1 MNIKLQKIADAAA
14 GIKSDIPEK
23 RRLYEQGILEARAAQ
38 GRAQEAKENAKTE
51 RELDKALDDGA
62 RAKEKERFFE
72 RQLEKVR
79 FTPLMDEDTYNDL
92 VQSAADAVEDAA
104 ANFYSV
110 AVKAL
115 QALVKARHEAEAVAR
130 DADKVLTSLD
140 LASNVLQ
147 SKYRYR
153 RITLQD
159 EPDLLYEDAGEWTL
173 HTTRFSSDIYSMS
186 THDDD
191 DKISVA
197 LHRLWSA
204 VGEIN

>member
-38 GRAQEAKENAKTE
+38 ERAQEAKDKAQTE
-51 RELDKALDDGA
+51 RAFDQACDDASRA
-62 RAKEKERFFE
+62 REKERFFLKK
-72 RQLEKVR
+72 LETVK
-79 FTPLMDEDTYNDL
+79 FTPLMAEEEYNDH
-92 VQSAADAVEDAA
+92 VQAASDVVEDAA

-115 QALVKARHEAEAVAR
+115 QALVKARHEAEAAAR

-147 SKYRYR
+147 SKYRYH

-159 EPDLLYEDAGEWTL
+159 EPDLLYEDAGEWTR
-173 HTTRFSSDIYSMS
+173 HTTRFSSDICSMS
-186 THDDD
+186 AHDDD
-191 DKISVA
+191 DKISAA